1 MYNYNDNTLYNDGS
15 LMEEFLGGFFVG
27 FFLII
32 FAVAILQLVAT
43 WKIFKKAGK
52 NGWESIIPIYSNYV
66 LFEIV
71 GMKGWYAFLVFVPF
85 VGSMIALV
93 LSIMAN
99 MKLATVFGKDAAFGI
114 GLILVPVI
122 FYPMLAFGDSKY
134 TGFGYGN
141 QNAYPGNNTNTGYNP
156 NPGYPTTENP
166 TPVAAPNPMT
176 QNKVHF
182 DPPTNNNSQN
192 NTPGAM

>member
-71 GMKGWYAFLVFVPF
+71 GMKGWYAFLAFVPF
-85 VGSMIALV
+85 VGSMISLV

-141 QNAYPGNNTNTGYNP
+141 PNAYPGNNTNTGYNP
-156 NPGYPTTENP
+156 NLGYPTTENP
-166 TPVAAPNPMT
+166 TPVAAPNPMK